1 MSSTAL
7 STRVLLASGGLP
19 AKQVVAPLPTY
30 AASTPYIVPVISAQN
45 TVLIAAAVIGLAPM
59 FPVIA
64 VPWLPVFVIPVF
76 VRITKLFVVR
86 DMRSGGVG
94 PTPRP
99 SRPVPLPPELLS
111 SPPPHPAATAV
122 MANATHHINALKL
135 LLYFSIRFSL
145 VSRAG
150 WPERPVGEAGIRLV
164 TC

>member
-45 TVLIAAAVIGLAPM
+45 TVFIAAAVIGLAPM

-86 DMRSGGVG
+86 DMRLGGVG
-94 PTPRP
+94 PAPRP
-99 SRPVPLPPELLS
+99 SRPVPLPPPELLS
-111 SPPPHPAATAV
+111 SPPPHPAPTAV
-122 MANATHHINALKL
+122 IANATHHINALKL
-135 LLYFSIRFSL
+135 PLYFSIDSPL
-145 VSRAG
+145 
-150 WPERPVGEAGIRLV
+150 
-164 TC
+164 